1 MKGSPSHRP
10 DLRALSMELCDMC
23 VILSA
28 KNHILVDKTLVDK
41 ESILANLNLKGM
53 SGDDVEDK
61 IKSIGSKNYHTSY
74 MHFRGGG
81 H

>member
-1 MKGSPSHRP
+1 
-10 DLRALSMELCDMC
+10 MELCEMC

-53 SGDDVEDK
+53 AGDDVEDK
-61 IKSIGSKNYHTSY
+61 IKSIGSMNILYTLHLGDGQL
-74 MHFRGGG
+74 GGPQS
-81 H
+81 